1 MKNGQDQFNIL
12 RKLDKKLD
20 KNMSQREL
28 ATDLGFSLGKL
39 NYLINELKKE
49 GLIKS
54 RDLKEIIGK

>member
-28 ATDLGFSLGKL
+28 ATDLCFSLVKL
-39 NYLINELKKE
+39 NYLIN
-49 GLIKS
+49 
-54 RDLKEIIGK
+54 